1 MADATANRVGDEN
14 CMVFG
19 FGGHSS
25 RATKIAHQ
33 LQILLPVAANLSRN
47 QFAGS
52 ATRTIA
58 WV

>member
-25 RATKIAHQ
+25 RATKIAHP
-33 LQILLPVAANLSRN
+33 LQIYR
-47 QFAGS
+47 
-52 ATRTIA
+52 ATDLQA
-58 WV
+58 LQLEL